1 MCQRKKIKRIKRLT
15 ELLDMNKLPISND
28 VINKATNDLKE
39 LYYG

>member
-1 MCQRKKIKRIKRLT
+1 MCQRKKIKRIKKLT

-28 VINKATNDLKE
+28 VINTATNDLKE